1 MWPNCKNCKLQTS
14 QKFSC
19 KTVNLWTC
27 FISQPF
33 LVGTEGIVPLHNTVS
48 LSPDPHQL
56 INEEL
61 FRLLLTPADLLL
73 HLCHTLPLLLTLH
86 LFQLKLGGQ
95 DLFLACL
102 HMQEGVEGG
111 EGEEEGE
118 GEGEREGEEG
128 GEGEGEGEHGGIV
141 THWGASSLH
150 IVASQH

>member
-27 FISQPF
+27 FISQPV

-61 FRLLLTPADLLL
+61 FCLLLTPADLLL

-86 LFQLKLGGQ
+86 LLQLKLGGQ

-102 HMQEGVEGG
+102 HMQEGAERG

-118 GEGEREGEEG
+118 GEREGKG
-128 GEGEGEGEHGGIV
+128 RGRGSMVG
-141 THWGASSLH
+141 L
-150 IVASQH
+150 